1 MSEEEVE
8 WSHAGI
14 SKIKED
20 SGDKYV
26 RVPDR
31 VFRDENILELD
42 HTVTWYYNEYSQTLI
57 VSQSRL
63 DKEDYRNTGR
73 STKFRKG
80 DSKYGLVIPKPFYDN
95 DSGVRGTGVQP
106 EKMRDVIL
114 PEEGFLHFLYH
125 NGMAEGTKKS
135 CYVLTEDQFNKRFSD
150 SDAWDGTLEQ
160 TPKFF

>member
-20 SGDKYV
+20 DGSRYV

-31 VFRDENILELD
+31 VFRDEDILKLD
-42 HTVTWYYNEYSQTLI
+42 HSVDWYYNEYSQTLI
-57 VSQSRL
+57 VTHSRL
-63 DKEDYRNTGR
+63 DKEDYQYTGK
-73 STKFRKG
+73 STRFIEG
-80 DSKYGLVIPKPFYDN
+80 DSKYGLVIPKPFYDSE
-95 DSGVRGTGVQP
+95 SGIGGTSVQS
-106 EKMRDVIL
+106 EGTRDVIL

-135 CYVLTEDQFNKRFSD
+135 CYVLTEEQFNKRFSD